1 MSAVARTIDNG
12 DHVESALDLV
22 TAAAAV
28 SGNGDD
34 DEGPLGRPLLLPEE
48 EPNDW
53 AKRHSRRR
61 LHSTRRN
68 NKNKDNDSS
77 SPPAVGLGLK
87 TFAYLI
93 EPEEG
98 LRAVTIHEALH
109 SRGGGDSKRQQQQ
122 HAWID
127 AILSDDNAFRDL
139 QTTIFDELDVSS
151 FLRRHLNQPH
161 LIHSPQVLSLTNALL
176 MVMRIIDDDIDQ
188 TCCNNNNG
196 EPNGGDSNRT
206 VLNSNVNIDNNNDR
220 NKKIQNLKKKKNTTT
235 SAGSEGKSASYTVVL
250 CLEEGLM
257 ISATKMAST
266 TPPPPDTVVVN
277 VAAEEGDENNNN
289 PAVSDL
295 SRRSSAAATAVSAP
309 GGGGGGGSCNDNTSS
324 RSGSAT
330 TTTMATNTVIASMY
344 DRELMDHSIS
354 GVLCLYLSY
363 HLERTSSATHHLRDR
378 VLALLERLDTD
389 VGSIQWREVVDL
401 KNTAMRVSAVAEEQ
415 NQCILRLAEADAS
428 SDSFGF
434 VKGSVNV
441 LLSLAG
447 STERMVDRLEARVA
461 DVRGGYDAHQQDRI
475 RHRLDLLTIM
485 SAVFLPLTLLA
496 GIWGMSTFCWW
507 PITTTCGVCASIM
520 FAPPLPRTNGDA
532 AGGCWIDLTSTLS
545 YSS

>member
-1 MSAVARTIDNG
+1 MRTPGTFSKMMRIQPDKEQTMSAAVARSTIDNG
-12 DHVESALDLV
+12 DHVESPLDLV
-22 TAAAAV
+22 TNAAATV
-28 SGNGDD
+28 SANGDD

-48 EPNDW
+48 EEPNDW
-53 AKRHSRRR
+53 ARRHSRRR
-61 LHSTRRN
+61 LHNTRHN
-68 NKNKDNDSS
+68 NKNQDDSS

-109 SRGGGDSKRQQQQ
+109 RRGGDNKRQQQQ

-176 MVMRIIDDDIDQ
+176 MVMRIIDDDVDQ
-188 TCCNNNNG
+188 TCCNNNNC

-206 VLNSNVNIDNNNDR
+206 VVNNSNVNIDNNNNDR
-220 NKKIQNLKKKKNTTT
+220 NKKIKNIQKKNTTT

-257 ISATKMAST
+257 VSATKLAST
-266 TPPPPDTVVVN
+266 APPPPDTVVVN
-277 VAAEEGDENNNN
+277 VAEEDENNN

-295 SRRSSAAATAVSAP
+295 SRRSSAAATAVSAT
-309 GGGGGGGSCNDNTSS
+309 GGGGGGSCNDNTSS
-324 RSGSAT
+324 RSGTT
-330 TTTMATNTVIASMY
+330 TTTMATNTAIASMY

-401 KNTAMRVSAVAEEQ
+401 KNTAMRVSAVVEEQ

-507 PITTTCGVCASIM
+507 PTTTTYGVS
-520 FAPPLPRTNGDA
+520 APKNVCSTA
-532 AGGCWIDLTSTLS
+532 AANRR
-545 YSS
+545 